1 MKASCKKKRT
11 SDQRISCETVMYFV
25 LIFDAD
31 NTLWDTNSVF
41 HEAHVAM
48 LEIFE
53 AAQLLSNA
61 RHQVERVRAID
72 RALIQHF
79 GRYEYGF
86 KNLATAVAHHYYDGV
101 DPAVAAARALE
112 GDYRALNATLRATI
126 EMAYQVHTD
135 ALGRVPPLLASVADI
150 LVHLRTYRQAS
161 PHIAT
166 LIFSEGHPE
175 RLEKTFTE
183 HRIRQHDYF
192 NEIVIELK
200 SVEAFER
207 VGKLGRQYL
216 AIPDGHEVTTIV
228 IGDSLQ
234 RDIRLGNAAGFTTI
248 YIPGSFEGRQIPQTA
263 LDQPDF
269 QIESI
274 EELPSILA
282 SLGLYLP
289 GV

>member
-1 MKASCKKKRT
+1 
-11 SDQRISCETVMYFV
+11 MYFV

-48 LEIFE
+48 LEVFE
-53 AAQLLSNA
+53 TAQLLSNA

-72 RALIQHF
+72 RALIRHF

-86 KNLATAVAHHYYDGV
+86 KNLATAVAHHYRYGV
-101 DPAVAAARALE
+101 DPTVAAARALE
-112 GDYRALNATLRATI
+112 GDDRGLNATMQATI
-126 EMAYQVHTD
+126 ETAHQAHTD
-135 ALGRVPPLLASVADI
+135 ALAQTPPLFASVAD
-150 LVHLRTYRQAS
+150 LLAHLSAYRKAH
-161 PHIAT
+161 PHVAT

-175 RLEKTFTE
+175 RLEKTFTS

-192 NEIVIELK
+192 DEIVIELK
-200 SVEAFER
+200 TAEAFQR

-216 AIPDGHEVTTIV
+216 SVPDGHEVITIM
-228 IGDSLQ
+228 IGDSMQ
-234 RDIRLGNAAGFTTI
+234 RDIRLANAAGFTTV
-248 YIPGSFEGRQIPQTA
+248 YIPGGFEGRQLPQTE

-274 EELPSILA
+274 VELPSILA
-282 SLGLYLP
+282 SLGLDLRVSKAAMKMQ
-289 GV
+289 GSHD